1 MIIYQPQSI
10 SPPFSGA
17 LIPDFVKSAR
27 KARVQASMAERLDD
41 ENVFPKDQGI
51 YAAVENANPEGLT
64 TVDHAAQ
71 QHNTIYVLWLM

>member
-1 MIIYQPQSI
+1 
-10 SPPFSGA
+10 
-17 LIPDFVKSAR
+17 
-27 KARVQASMAERLDD
+27 MAGRLDD

-71 QHNTIYVLWLM
+71 QHNTIRTLADVAIMIC